1 MEPKWR
7 RGHGAVGPGA
17 KTSWWLLTAPAAL
30 PLGSPAWRHRPAAEP
45 RAQRPP
51 SAGRPGGPRS
61 EPSRRWFTGRGWNGG
76 PILEAVRG
84 AQKRTSGRAPP
95 FSTCR
100 KRPGEGARHSPA
112 LASRMKQRK
121 QAPGVPDAHGGP
133 FPEGPSACAG
143 RPRAGTSATFS
154 WKPATLPPRP
164 RTREA
169 PTVLVSQ
176 TSPHPC
182 GSQGFTRKPPNIS
195 SPRPALAGLPFP
207 GTRPARSRRRRA
219 GPGSLRPRPPAA
231 PPGAHP
237 REARSGVRLGS
248 LGTPLK
254 APLPERRTC
263 GTMSIRFLRPS
274 PTGPRPRAPRAGDR
288 KPRGRRPAPP
298 DPRGPGAPP
307 GAPARR
313 PGSAL
318 ERRRWSAA
326 SSEARGPR
334 GGCSSGHGPAPGER
348 PAVPRGE
355 RPAVPCRWPC
365 PR

>member
-17 KTSWWLLTAPAAL
+17 KTSWWLLTAPAA
-30 PLGSPAWRHRPAAEP
+30 PA
-45 RAQRPP
+45 
-51 SAGRPGGPRS
+51 
-61 EPSRRWFTGRGWNGG
+61 
-76 PILEAVRG
+76 
-84 AQKRTSGRAPP
+84 SGRAPRAAP
-95 FSTCR
+95 TFRRPPWGTPLRTRQEVVHRQRLERWPHLRGSEGSTETNIWEGSTLLHLQKKAGR
-100 KRPGEGARHSPA
+100 RSEAFPGSRLADKTKKAGSGGAGRPR
-112 LASRMKQRK
+112 
-121 QAPGVPDAHGGP
+121 GGP

-182 GSQGFTRKPPNIS
+182 GSQGFTRKPLNIS

-207 GTRPARSRRRRA
+207 GT
-219 GPGSLRPRPPAA
+219 LRPRPPAA

-263 GTMSIRFLRPS
+263 ETMSIRFLRPS

-334 GGCSSGHGPAPGER
+334 GGCSSGHGHTR